1 MTPKCREIKAR
12 RSLSRL
18 ATVRHLALSILALAL
33 GAAAAVVLVACGGG
47 EDAKLLPGN
56 TAQEINENLDRVQ
69 QYAEEGEC
77 VGAEDA
83 VSEVTTQVESLQGV
97 DPKLEDALRRGA
109 ARLGE
114 VVASCQEETTETISP
129 AEESPSTEETERI
142 PPGQEKKAEKEREK
156 EERDQEKEEEKADK
170 EAEKAEKEAP
180 PAETTTEKTPPV
192 TPPSEGGGTGASG
205 GVGPGTPAP
214 EAGDEG

>member
-1 MTPKCREIKAR
+1 MTQ

-18 ATVRHLALSILALAL
+18 ATVRHLALSTLALAL
-33 GAAAAVVLVACGGG
+33 AAAAAVALVACGGG

-83 VSEVTTQVESLQGV
+83 VGEVTTQVESLQGV

-114 VVASCQEETTETISP
+114 VIASCQEETTETISP
-129 AEESPSTEETERI
+129 AEEFPSTEETERI
-142 PPGQEKKAEKEREK
+142 PPGQEKKAEKEAEK

-180 PAETTTEKTPPV
+180 PAESPAEKTPPA
-192 TPPSEGGGTGASG
+192 TTPSEGGGTGTSG